1 MNDLFLYIVL
11 GVVSVISAIGLL
23 LSKDAVYAAMFLVLN
38 FVVAAIFYIL
48 MNAPF
53 LAAVQVSVYA
63 GAIMVLFIFVIMLLG
78 AERLKPADIGAK
90 IHVSRSA
97 IILCVCLLVGCIAY
111 ALTAQPSSA
120 ATAATPTFD
129 ASPLAIGKQLYS
141 SYSLPFEAVSL
152 LLTVAMVG
160 AVVLTREANKS

>member
-11 GVVSVISAIGLL
+11 GIVSIVSAIGLL

-38 FVVAAIFYIL
+38 FVVAAIFFIL

-78 AERLKPADIGAK
+78 AERLQPADTGAK
-90 IHVSRSA
+90 IHAPRSVIIVCVS
-97 IILCVCLLVGCIAY
+97 LLVGCIAY
-111 ALTAQPSSA
+111 ALTSQPSEA
-120 ATAATPTFD
+120 AAALPTFD
-129 ASPLAIGKQLYS
+129 ASPLAVGKQLYS